1 MLQEL
6 AIDLLAG
13 AFATGGSNIRLFS
26 TDGTVPWWL
35 GTMVAR
41 EFWPTFGLNIYWQ
54 NWKFIIGKLTAFF
67 TSACP
72 EGTSHCCR
80 LLATKRFIN
89 ASLHSRPTAAVGFQ
103 SKNISNV
110 SKDRLTSFPWDKAGE
125 SSCNGLGPGWWYFAS
140 VQCGWGKRM
149 NNCRVADVNSALES
163 ALRHVLKLWPFELV
177 LRKRHVPKAQV
188 RLISIYRLF

>member
-1 MLQEL
+1 MIGDNGCTRILAHFWLEHILTEL
-6 AIDLLAG
+6 EIHHRKAHCL
-13 AFATGGSNIRLFS
+13 
-26 TDGTVPWWL
+26 
-35 GTMVAR
+35 
-41 EFWPTFGLNIYWQ
+41 
-54 NWKFIIGKLTAFF
+54 F

-149 NNCRVADVNSALES
+149 NNCRVQMSTVHWS
-163 ALRHVLKLWPFELV
+163 RHFGMCSSFGHL
-177 LRKRHVPKAQV
+177 
-188 RLISIYRLF
+188 S